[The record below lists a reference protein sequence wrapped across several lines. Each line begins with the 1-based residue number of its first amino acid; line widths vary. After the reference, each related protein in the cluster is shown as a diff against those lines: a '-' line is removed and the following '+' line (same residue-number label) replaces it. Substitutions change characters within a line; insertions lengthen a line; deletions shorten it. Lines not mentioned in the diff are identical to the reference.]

1 MVSPDGAT
9 SFCGYRYEREDWA
22 LLASPGLARR
32 QPLAGT
38 EGGGWPFWS
47 PDSRQI
53 GSCRWEVEN
62 NRHRRRTAVTLADA
76 QSRAAEAGTER
87 CDHLCARAAG
97 RRCESP
103 LLEAHLRR

>member
-1 MVSPDGAT
+1 
-9 SFCGYRYEREDWA
+9 
-22 LLASPGLARR
+22 
-32 QPLAGT
+32 
-38 EGGGWPFWS
+38 
-47 PDSRQI
+47 
-53 GSCRWEVEN
+53 
-62 NRHRRRTAVTLADA
+62 VTLADA